1 MWNNFTLLTKSGI
14 NVLLLPRTVLPKNWG
29 QPTYSFV
36 LTWYKNSFLK
46 KCLPPCR
53 LTQQKIAFHELK
65 IRKTSRKL
73 NFSLNYTRLLIMY
86 LGGFDLW
93 KKFPKIQILCLF
105 KLNFQLF
112 NPFAYIII
120 CFLFFMTLQYYS
132 SPPPRSPSSPFTFP
146 FPLPLP
152 PRTLPHFPPPS
163 HRQVCVHS

>member
-36 LTWYKNSFLK
+36 LTWYKTSFLKK
-46 KCLPPCR
+46 KCLPPCW
-53 LTQQKIAFHELK
+53 LTQQKIAFYKLK

-120 CFLFFMTLQYYS
+120 CLLHFRKRGEWQEELFAHLIYYLS
-132 SPPPRSPSSPFTFP
+132 EKGGGGI
-146 FPLPLP
+146 PLWWH
-152 PRTLPHFPPPS
+152 T
-163 HRQVCVHS
+163 